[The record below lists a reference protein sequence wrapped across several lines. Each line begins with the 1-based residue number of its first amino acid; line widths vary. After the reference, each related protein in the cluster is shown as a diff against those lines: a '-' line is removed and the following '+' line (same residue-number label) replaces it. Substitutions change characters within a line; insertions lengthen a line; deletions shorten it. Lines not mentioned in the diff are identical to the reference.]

1 MGKSK
6 QKKEW
11 KYVFIPSKE
20 VRANSSFGSLTER
33 FIK

>member
-20 VRANSSFGSLTER
+20 VRANSSFDSLTER
-33 FIK
+33 FMK